1 MVITLRR
8 TTVTHCVLLFLHFV
22 VVNVFLILLLIVVV
36 VLRRSV
42 RILSTRCFLSESSD
56 HVNTINDGIS
66 RRRHGSSP
74 SVECAERGGTYD
86 NHCQP
91 CQVTTM

>member
-22 VVNVFLILLLIVVV
+22 VVNVFLILLLIVV

-74 SVECAERGGTYD
+74 SVDSAERGGTYD